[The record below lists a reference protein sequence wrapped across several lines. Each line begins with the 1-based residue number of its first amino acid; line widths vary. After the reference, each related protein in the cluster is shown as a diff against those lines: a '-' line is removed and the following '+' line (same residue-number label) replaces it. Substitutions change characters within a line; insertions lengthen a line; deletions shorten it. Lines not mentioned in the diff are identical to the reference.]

1 MAEERNREIVKRRRA
16 GATFPALAK
25 AYGISTERVRQI
37 FAQEVKK
44 ERRQQELAEADRR
57 PDQPNLLHLEP
68 WERAMLANFCGK
80 AEFTPDDVEE
90 RGFYRG
96 NFSCENIVWRRIVR
110 WMARVGKKPATPPY
124 RQTAEEWRENRA
136 RHSNKRA

>member
-25 AYGISTERVRQI
+25 HYGISTERVRQI
-37 FAQEVKK
+37 FAREVRK
-44 ERRQQELAEADRR
+44 ELRQQELAEADRR

-68 WERAMLANFCGK
+68 GVRAMLADFCGK

-90 RGFYRG
+90 RGFRRD
-96 NFSCENIVWRRIVR
+96 NFFCEERVWLRIVR
-110 WMARVGKKPATPPY
+110 WMALAGKKPATFPHW
-124 RQTAEEWRENRA
+124 QAIKEWHESRA
-136 RHSNKRA
+136 RHSGKRP

>member
-16 GATFPALAK
+16 GATFPAIAK

-37 FAQEVKK
+37 FA
-44 ERRQQELAEADRR
+44 LAEADRR

-110 WMARVGKKPATPPY
+110 WMARAGKKSSSPF
-124 RQTAEEWRENRA
+124 RQTAKERFEYQA
-136 RHSNKRA
+136 RDSGKRS